1 MVAGPKL
8 KLPVTTDVVIVGGGP
23 GGAACA
29 IKCAE
34 AGLRVVLLERDP
46 SGRERPGET
55 LHPGIEPLF
64 IELGIESEILAADF
78 LRHEGHWISWNEPLH
93 FEAFGADERGSWR
106 GFQVWRAEFDAI
118 LLRRARSLGVAIKQP
133 CRVLRPLV
141 EKGRVCGVA
150 TSEGIIRA
158 RVVVD
163 ASGSRQW
170 LAGQL
175 RLPVLKSSPRLI
187 VRYGYALGE
196 LRAPRSETPALI
208 ADTQGWT
215 WTARVKAETYAWTR
229 LSFENSKPESNWLP
243 ESLRSL
249 ERRGRTRAADVTWRL
264 AKPSAG
270 FGYFLVGDAASVLD
284 PASSHG
290 ILKAIMSGM
299 MAAHLIS
306 KTIERKL
313 DEAGAAQSYSHWVQS
328 WFEHDTRR
336 LKEMYAIFSTRDGWP
351 DKKETSFS
359 SSAT

>member
-1 MVAGPKL
+1 MM
-8 KLPVTTDVVIVGGGP
+8 TTDVVIVGGGP

-34 AGLRVVLLERDP
+34 VGLRVVLLERDLP
-46 SGRERPGET
+46 GRERPGET

-64 IELGIESEILAADF
+64 AELGVDREILAADF
-78 LRHEGHWISWNEPLH
+78 LRHEGHWISWADPLH

-118 LLRRARSLGVAIKQP
+118 LLRRARSLGVVIKQP

-175 RLPVLKSSPRLI
+175 RLMVLKSSPRLI
-187 VRYGYALGE
+187 VRYGYACGVCS
-196 LRAPRSETPALI
+196 APRTETPALI

-215 WTARVKAETYAWTR
+215 WTARVRAETYAWTR
-229 LSFENSKPESNWLP
+229 LSFENSKPEADWLP
-243 ESLRSL
+243 ESLRGL
-249 ERRGRTRAADVTWRL
+249 ERRGGMRAADVTWRL

-270 FGYFLVGDAASVLD
+270 LGYFLVGDAASVLD

-306 KTIERKL
+306 KMVEHQV
-313 DEAGAAQSYSHWVQS
+313 DEAWAAQTYSLWVQN
-328 WFEHDTRR
+328 WFENDTKR
-336 LKEMYAIFSTRDGWP
+336 LKEMYAIFGNG
-351 DKKETSFS
+351 KL
-359 SSAT
+359 